1 MPSSSIPTFG
11 QSSTRPR
18 RRWKAPRICSGP
30 ATSGEEYGSKAAR
43 LSRGKI
49 GPNVND
55 GTVTFDHETMYGKNA
70 AVAAAKVP
78 TLERIVASALGSVST
93 GDKYSRSLYPEA
105 KSWIVQY
112 IQREQPA
119 LARKMSIIYLGAYST
134 NRMLVPTLD
143 KDTGKYRFVLPIHEY
158 KHLPILDPQESTGLF
173 VRALI
178 EDEAPGIKLL
188 AYDSDLTIR

>member
-1 MPSSSIPTFG
+1 M
-11 QSSTRPR
+11 
-18 RRWKAPRICSGP
+18 KADLADP
-30 ATSGEEYGSKAAR
+30 ASLTVAFAQANALFLNTDFWTVFYQTKAA
-43 LSRGKI
+43 LEAEGKD
-49 GPNVND
+49 VAAASHKA
-55 GTVTFDHETMYGKNA
+55 FDHETMYGKNA

-143 KDTGKYRFVLPIHEY
+143 KDTGKYKFVLPIHEY